1 VGHEPAAPPYAW
13 PVLARGSVRL
23 ARVARA
29 VGAVGAVAALGLS
42 AAGCG
47 GRYPDAGG
55 VLFDQACGQCHTL
68 SGRTDR
74 FHQGGDLQHFH
85 STRVQLLQLT
95 AEMPVRRPLTR
106 GELETI
112 VTYLRT
118 IEARHPGP

>member
-1 VGHEPAAPPYAW
+1 MV
-13 PVLARGSVRL
+13 ARGSVRR

-29 VGAVGAVAALGLS
+29 VGAAVAAVAVGLV

-47 GRYPDAGG
+47 GRSPDAGG
-55 VLFDQACGQCHTL
+55 VLFAQACGQCHTL
-68 SGRTDR
+68 SGRNDR

-85 STRVQLLQLT
+85 ATRVQLRQLA

-106 GELETI
+106 DELETI
-112 VTYLRT
+112 VTYLRM